1 MTSKGA
7 ESVAGVGL
15 QGSSIGRAAIAAQ
28 PVALALAYM
37 SRRRWNHT
45 GITTGITTGIAT
57 GISPNAEPRFEC
69 RRPGSPSPPNTF
81 FSK

>member
-45 GITTGITTGIAT
+45 GITIGVRAT
-57 GISPNAEPRFEC
+57 CPNPSRALALTLALALALTLV
-69 RRPGSPSPPNTF
+69 RRRLCSE
-81 FSK
+81 